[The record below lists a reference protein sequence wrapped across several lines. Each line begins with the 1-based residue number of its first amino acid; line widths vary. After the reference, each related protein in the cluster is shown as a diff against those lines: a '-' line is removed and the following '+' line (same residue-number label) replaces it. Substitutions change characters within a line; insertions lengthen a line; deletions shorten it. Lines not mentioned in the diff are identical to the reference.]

1 MPECVPPH
9 TNSAHPTSSLICATI
24 EQMESDG
31 RLKIWVQSRIF
42 TSLFLCFFLL
52 TGIWSTLTPLFSGPD
67 EPASYIRG
75 AALIRG
81 QLIGEDI
88 PPSETTAYWSTYV
101 DIPQQFGV
109 AQLVPWC
116 FVGKPDTP
124 ACTLPL
130 ETLTP
135 VENPRTDMGRY
146 PPTGYFFSGIGTLI
160 GPTDLS
166 VYLSR
171 LINALITSVFFAL
184 ACKTWFVNGRSPI
197 VIFAAITPGVIFS
210 SSIISASALEIASAI
225 CLWASVT
232 AWISQNS
239 RLNAY
244 STLVSGAMLALAR
257 PTGPIYLLI
266 AILIAVLATPIN
278 ESYKSLA
285 KRSRVILIVTG
296 LATLLAT
303 IWQFLIYS
311 HNLEKN
317 YVKEKLPSLLEIA
330 EQSLNDLLRKIAES
344 IGNFGWLDTP
354 APTIVVWCFVFF
366 SVIGILRTWP
376 KMSLRHRTAIS
387 ALPLLIAL
395 MMIYLNWSTQKYGGN
410 FGVQG
415 RHLTPLI
422 VGIPILGGLI
432 WSPTLS
438 TRKLFLVTW
447 PSCVFISGIVALR
460 RYSVGIKQFNFF
472 EMFSQPT
479 WTPPL
484 TVGGSIVALALA
496 LLTLS
501 MTAFLTVSNE
511 VDQAG

>member
-1 MPECVPPH
+1 MKVGA
-9 TNSAHPTSSLICATI
+9 N
-24 EQMESDG
+24 
-31 RLKIWVQSRIF
+31 LKSWVQSHTF
-42 TSLFLCFFLL
+42 TSLFLCFFFL
-52 TGIWSTLTPLFSGPD
+52 TSVWSTLTPLFSGPD

-75 AALIRG
+75 AAIVRG
-81 QLIGEDI
+81 QFTGTDI
-88 PPSETTAYWSTYV
+88 APSETTSYWSTYV

-124 ACTLPL
+124 ACRLPL

-146 PPTGYFFSGIGTLI
+146 PPTGYFFSGLGSLM

-171 LINALITSVFFAL
+171 FFNALVSSIFFAL
-184 ACKTWFVNGRSPI
+184 AVKTWIHTNRSPI
-197 VIFAAITPGVIFS
+197 SIFAAISPGVIFAS
-210 SSIISASALEIASAI
+210 SVISTSALEISAAI
-225 CLWASVT
+225 CMWSSSY
-232 AWISQNS
+232 AWMKQNS
-239 RLNAY
+239 KLNSFSIIA
-244 STLVSGAMLALAR
+244 SGTMLVLAR
-257 PTGPIYLLI
+257 PTGPIYLM
-266 AILIAVLATPIN
+266 IAVLLVLISAPLS
-278 ESYKSLA
+278 ESFISFA
-285 KRSRVILIVTG
+285 KRSKVVMLILGTS
-296 LATLLAT
+296 TLLAAV
-303 IWQFLIYS
+303 WQLFIYS
-311 HNLEKN
+311 HNLDKS
-317 YVKEKLPSLLEIA
+317 YVEEETPNLFEIIQ
-330 EQSLNDLLRKIAES
+330 QSLNDLTRKIAES

-354 APTIVVWCFVFF
+354 APTIVIWCFVFF

-387 ALPLLIAL
+387 ALPLLIVL

-432 WSPTLS
+432 WSPTLT
-438 TRKLFLVTW
+438 TRKLFLATW
-447 PSCVFISGIVALR
+447 SGCVFISGLVALR
-460 RYSVGIKQFNFF
+460 RYSVGVKQSNFF
-472 EMFSQPT
+472 EMFSKPV

-484 TVGGSIVALALA
+484 GIASSIFALAIA

-501 MTAFLTVSNE
+501 MTIFLIANKE
-511 VDQAG
+511 VEQAVESPN

>member
-1 MPECVPPH
+1 MKLGA
-9 TNSAHPTSSLICATI
+9 N
-24 EQMESDG
+24 
-31 RLKIWVQSRIF
+31 LKSWVQSHTF
-42 TSLFLCFFLL
+42 TSLFLCFFFL
-52 TGIWSTLTPLFSGPD
+52 TTVWSTLTPLFSGPD

-75 AALIRG
+75 AAIVRG
-81 QLIGEDI
+81 QFTGTDI
-88 PPSETTAYWSTYV
+88 APSETTSYWSTYV

-124 ACTLPL
+124 ACRLPL

-146 PPTGYFFSGIGTLI
+146 PPTGYFFSGLGSLM
-160 GPTDLS
+160 GATDLS

-171 LINALITSVFFAL
+171 FFNALVSSIFFAL
-184 ACKTWFVNGRSPI
+184 AAKTWINTNRSPI
-197 VIFAAITPGVIFS
+197 SIFAAISPGVIFAS
-210 SSIISASALEIASAI
+210 SVISTSALEVAAAI
-225 CLWASVT
+225 CLWASSY
-232 AWISQNS
+232 AWIVQNS
-239 RLNAY
+239 KLNSISLMA
-244 STLVSGAMLALAR
+244 SGTMLVLAR
-257 PTGPIYLLI
+257 PTGPIYLMIALLLLLI
-266 AILIAVLATPIN
+266 SAPLS
-278 ESYKSLA
+278 ESFISFA
-285 KRSRVILIVTG
+285 KRSKGIIVVLGTS
-296 LATLLAT
+296 TLLAI
-303 IWQFLIYS
+303 IWQLSIYS
-311 HNLEKN
+311 HNLDKSYVEKD
-317 YVKEKLPSLLEIA
+317 LLSLFEVI
-330 EQSLNDLLRKIAES
+330 EQTLNDLTRKIAES

-354 APTIVVWCFVFF
+354 APTIVIWCFVFF
-366 SVIGILRTWP
+366 SVVGILRTWP

-387 ALPLLIAL
+387 ALPLLIVL

-432 WSPTLS
+432 WSPTLT
-438 TRKLFLVTW
+438 TRKLFLATW
-447 PSCVFISGIVALR
+447 SGCVFISGLVALR

-484 TVGGSIVALALA
+484 TVGGSIVALSLA

-501 MTAFLTVSNE
+501 MTAFLTVIKE